1 MEIGKPAPRH
11 GGRVSETH
19 FDVAIIGGGVI
30 GCASAYF
37 LKTAGVE
44 RVCVIEPD
52 ATYAKAATPVATG
65 GCRRLFALPE
75 NIQMSQFSIEFF
87 KTFGKHVAVEG
98 NAPDVQWKEQGY
110 LFVVGQGHEKTLE
123 ANSRTQ
129 ERLGVKVELMDR
141 ARIAA
146 RYPWMRS
153 DDLALGV
160 LSPEDGWLD
169 PNSVLQGFKKKAQAL
184 GAQFLRDRVVDVY
197 TRGSKVTE
205 LELASGA
212 RVRGGAIVNAA
223 GYWAA
228 SIAKLA
234 GMDLPVNPMRRFE
247 HYVEL
252 AQRLPPMPL
261 IKDPDRLVIRPEGK
275 GYSVGLVRSD
285 EPRGF
290 NFDVDPGYFENVVWP
305 ACARRIP
312 AFEQLKL
319 RREWAG
325 LYDECELDGNMIL
338 GNWPLRL
345 ENFYVACGFS
355 GHGLMHAPAVG
366 RALSELIVN
375 GRYETIDLT
384 RMGYRRV
391 LDNAPYAETGII

>member
-1 MEIGKPAPRH
+1 
-11 GGRVSETH
+11 
-19 FDVAIIGGGVI
+19 
-30 GCASAYF
+30 
-37 LKTAGVE
+37 
-44 RVCVIEPD
+44 
-52 ATYAKAATPVATG
+52 VATG

-75 NIQMSQFSIEFF
+75 NIRMSQFSIDFLQGWPE
-87 KTFGKHVAVEG
+87 
-98 NAPDVQWKEQGY
+98 VQWKEGGY
-110 LFVVGQGHEKTLE
+110 LFVVGAGHEKVLE
-123 ANSRTQ
+123 ANFRVQ
-129 ERLGVKVELMDR
+129 QDLGVKVELLDQR
-141 ARIAA
+141 RIAE

-169 PNSVLQGFKKKAQAL
+169 PNSVLQGFRQKS
-184 GAQFLRDRVVDVY
+184 GAEFIRDRVVGVY
-197 TRGSKVTE
+197 VDGPRVRH
-205 LELASGA
+205 LETASGERIDA
-212 RVRGGAIVNAA
+212 EAVINAA
-223 GYWAA
+223 GCWAP

-252 AQRLPPMPL
+252 GERLPPMPL
-261 IKDPDRLVIRPEGK
+261 VKDPDRLVIRPESR

-290 NFDVDPGYFENVVWP
+290 NFEMDPNYFEEVVWP
-305 ACARRIP
+305 ACAARIP
-312 AFEQLKL
+312 AFEKLKL

-338 GNWPLRL
+338 GNWPGRL
-345 ENFYVACGFS
+345 DNFYVACGFS

-366 RALSELIVN
+366 RALAELITK
-375 GRYETIDLT
+375 GRYETLDLG

-391 LDNAPYAETGII
+391 LEGKPYREAGII

>member
-1 MEIGKPAPRH
+1 M
-11 GGRVSETH
+11 STTS

-30 GCASAYF
+30 GCAAAYF
-37 LKTAGVE
+37 LKDAGVE

-52 ATYAKAATPVATG
+52 PTYAKASTPVATG

-75 NIQMSQFSIEFF
+75 NIRMSQFSIAFF
-87 KTFGKHVAVEG
+87 KDFGRHVAVDG
-98 NAPDVQWKEQGY
+98 DAPDVQWKEWGY
-110 LFVVGQGHEKTLE
+110 LFVVGSGHEKTLHD
-123 ANSRTQ
+123 NYRVQ
-129 ERLGVKVELMDR
+129 ESLGVNVELMDR
-141 ARIAA
+141 TGIAA

-160 LSPEDGWLD
+160 LSPDDGWLD
-169 PNSVLQGFKKKAQAL
+169 PNSVLQGFRKKAQAL
-184 GAQFLRDRVVDVY
+184 GSVFLLDRVVDVY

-212 RVRGGAIVNAA
+212 RVRSDRVVNAA
-223 GYWAA
+223 GCWAA

-252 AQRLPPMPL
+252 ARELPAMPL
-261 IKDPDRLVIRPEGK
+261 IKDPDRLVIRPEGA

-290 NFDVDPGYFENVVWP
+290 NLEIDPGYFQDVVWP

-312 AFEQLKL
+312 AFDELKL

-338 GNWPLRL
+338 GNWPGRL
-345 ENFYVACGFS
+345 DNFYVACGFS

-366 RALSELIVN
+366 RALAELIVK
-375 GRYETIDLT
+375 GRYETIDLS
-384 RMGYRRV
+384 RMGYQRV
-391 LDNAPYAETGII
+391 LTNAPYRERGII